1 MNKIN
6 GYKQVNIREIVLL
19 SILTALGVILSIIDK
34 QISILVF
41 PFLPT
46 AKIGLANIIIL
57 IAVMNVDVKKGLL
70 MTILKSTLVGL
81 ILGSITS
88 FIIGGIASLL
98 AFLGMTLTKL
108 LFGRHVSCVGISVV
122 GGFLHIIGQLFVTFL
137 MYQLG
142 EAVFAYGA
150 FLIGV
155 SLLTSVLVGFVGNKL
170 MEFMKTKDIFS

>member
-1 MNKIN
+1 MNNQK
-6 GYKQVNIREIVLL
+6 GYKQVNIKEIVLL

-57 IAVMNVDVKKGLL
+57 VAVMNVDIKKGLL
-70 MTILKSTLVGL
+70 MTVLKSTLVGL

-98 AFLGMTLTKL
+98 AFFGMTFTKIL
-108 LFGRHVSCVGISVV
+108 LKHHVSCVGISVV
-122 GGFLHIIGQLFVTFL
+122 GGFLHILGQLFVTFIL
-137 MYQLG
+137 YQLG
-142 EAVFAYGA
+142 TAVFAYGA
-150 FLIGV
+150 ILIAV
-155 SLLTSVLVGFVGNKL
+155 SLLTSILVGFIGNKML
-170 MEFMKTKDIFS
+170 EFTKSKEMFS